1 MSSYWVLFFQYLPV
15 KSQVVAP
22 NNKPL
27 EQIPSKIPKEIN
39 FHSAKKN
46 HYSVTSNCSNKSFS
60 SIFFALGPFYFFG
73 SLRLGFFL
81 ILIEEEMD
89 QWHYLWIRVGQDKMY
104 GVCYDDS
111 SQNNIMTDIDKHS
124 TLLPNPIQHHFWH
137 VVLLLAT
144 VPIKCPLTFPF
155 LATFQSSK
163 PAQKNTW
170 CTCDFALG
178 HGNKTYIEIDP

>member
-1 MSSYWVLFFQYLPV
+1 M
-15 KSQVVAP
+15 
-22 NNKPL
+22 
-27 EQIPSKIPKEIN
+27 
-39 FHSAKKN
+39 
-46 HYSVTSNCSNKSFS
+46 TSNCSNKSFS
-60 SIFFALGPFYFFG
+60 SIFFALGPFYFFL
-73 SLRLGFFL
+73 LRLGFFL

-124 TLLPNPIQHHFWH
+124 TLLLPNPIQHHFWH
-137 VVLLLAT
+137 VVLVAT

-163 PAQKNTW
+163 PAPKKYAMHVRFCVGSWEQNLHQTKLTHKKLNRVTRRVKCSKIAKINTFP
-170 CTCDFALG
+170 TRDFWQRKLRVL
-178 HGNKTYIEIDP
+178 HK